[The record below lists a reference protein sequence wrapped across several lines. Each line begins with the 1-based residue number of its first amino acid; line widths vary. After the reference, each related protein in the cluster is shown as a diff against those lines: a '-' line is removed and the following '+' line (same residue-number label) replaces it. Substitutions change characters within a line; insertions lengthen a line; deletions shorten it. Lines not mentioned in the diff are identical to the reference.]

1 MVTSRWISK
10 VLVISSEQNNNNQL
24 NKKLSMGAKPKQRS
38 SQESETEKLRR
49 MSASEFVLKMCQ
61 QIFLDFK
68 FKTTNSSTIMASS
81 SENSQQNELRYPR
94 KIQWHQKTLEG
105 KYNCKRCSSLVYP
118 VDSIGP
124 LKSSTYFHRY
134 FIIVFYHVMSKFE
147 IFFF

>member
-24 NKKLSMGAKPKQRS
+24 HKKLSMGAKSKQPS
-38 SQESETEKLRR
+38 SEEIETEKLRR

-134 FIIVFYHVMSKFE
+134 FIM
-147 IFFF
+147 

>member
-1 MVTSRWISK
+1 MFFELILKIMVTSRWISK

-24 NKKLSMGAKPKQRS
+24 NKELSMGAKPKQRS
-38 SQESETEKLRR
+38 SEESETEKLRR

-81 SENSQQNELRYPR
+81 SENSQENELRYPR
-94 KIQWHQKTLEG
+94 KIQWHRKTLEG

-134 FIIVFYHVMSKFE
+134 FIM
-147 IFFF
+147 

>member
-24 NKKLSMGAKPKQRS
+24 NKELSMGAKPKQGS
-38 SQESETEKLRR
+38 SEDSETEKLRS
-49 MSASEFVLKMCQ
+49 MPAAEFVLKMCQ

-94 KIQWHQKTLEG
+94 KIQWHRKTLEG
-105 KYNCKRCSSLVYP
+105 KYYCKRCSSLVYP

-134 FIIVFYHVMSKFE
+134 FIM
-147 IFFF
+147 

>member
-1 MVTSRWISK
+1 MFFELILKIMVTSRWISK

-24 NKKLSMGAKPKQRS
+24 NKKLSMGAKSKQPS
-38 SQESETEKLRR
+38 SEEIETEKLRS
-49 MSASEFVLKMCQ
+49 MPAAEFVLKMCQ

-105 KYNCKRCSSLVYP
+105 KYNCKRCSRLVYP

-134 FIIVFYHVMSKFE
+134 FIM
-147 IFFF
+147 

>member
-1 MVTSRWISK
+1 MFFELILKIMVTSRWISK

-24 NKKLSMGAKPKQRS
+24 NKSLSMGAKPKQRS
-38 SQESETEKLRR
+38 SEETEKLRR

-94 KIQWHQKTLEG
+94 KIQWHRKTLEG

-134 FIIVFYHVMSKFE
+134 FIM
-147 IFFF
+147 

>member
-1 MVTSRWISK
+1 MVTSRWISR
-10 VLVISSEQNNNNQL
+10 VLIISSEQNNFLEQNKNNQL
-24 NKKLSMGAKPKQRS
+24 HKKLSLIGAKRPS
-38 SQESETEKLRR
+38 DESVTIKLSK
-49 MSASEFVLKMCQ
+49 MTAAEFVLKMCQ

-94 KIQWHQKTLEG
+94 KIQWHRKTLEG

-134 FIIVFYHVMSKFE
+134 FIM
-147 IFFF
+147 

>member
-1 MVTSRWISK
+1 MFFELILKILVTSRWISR
-10 VLVISSEQNNNNQL
+10 VLVIISSEEKHSLEQNNNNQQQHD
-24 NKKLSMGAKPKQRS
+24 KKLSIISAKRS
-38 SQESETEKLRR
+38 DESLSLRR
-49 MSASEFVLKMCQ
+49 ISAAEFILKMCQ

-94 KIQWHQKTLEG
+94 KIQWHRKTLEG

-134 FIIVFYHVMSKFE
+134 FIM
-147 IFFF
+147 

>member
-24 NKKLSMGAKPKQRS
+24 NKSLSMGAKPKQRS
-38 SQESETEKLRR
+38 SEETEKLRR

-94 KIQWHQKTLEG
+94 KIQWHRKTLEG
-105 KYNCKRCSSLVYP
+105 KYDCKRCSSLVYP

-134 FIIVFYHVMSKFE
+134 FIM
-147 IFFF
+147 